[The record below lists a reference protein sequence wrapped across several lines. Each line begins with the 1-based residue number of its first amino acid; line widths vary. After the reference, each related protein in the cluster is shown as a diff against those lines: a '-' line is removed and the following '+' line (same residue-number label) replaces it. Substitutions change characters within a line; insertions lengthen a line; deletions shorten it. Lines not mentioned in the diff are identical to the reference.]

1 MARVWFVRPE
11 HRLTALGGRPAYEGP
26 LDTFIWPLDL
36 GLHRFYSADPP
47 QRVSDSVPV
56 NWKPEDFILVEVT
69 QEDLAPGSGYR
80 PGFYSSPYSPRE
92 AIRRLGLPAW
102 EKDR

>member
-1 MARVWFVRPE
+1 MAKVWFVRPE
-11 HRLTALGGRPAYEGP
+11 HRLMALGGQPAYEGA
-26 LDTFIWPLDL
+26 LDRFIWPLDL

-47 QRVSDSVPV
+47 QRISDSMPA

-69 QEDLAPGSGYR
+69 QEDLTPGSGYK

-92 AIRRLGLPAW
+92 AIRRLGPPAW
-102 EKDR
+102 EKSR